1 MAYTTSRAREG
12 IRSRGILLT
21 WPAIILES
29 LKQSIAEDRKIAGC
43 RGRGECEP
51 ARTPAVPGGRKIVPK
66 GTTEQPKA
74 GLAASR
80 WRPDRPRADL
90 LRRPPLES
98 VGGGLGARGGSSRRR
113 SRDDAVDL
121 KKAQRSGRRR
131 PTSRDDA
138 VYPETM
144 AHIPRN
150 RRTSRDDGPHPQK
163 SPCIPRRRATSGE
176 IAVYPETTRH
186 IPRRCRTSRDDGPHP
201 KTTPYI
207 SR

>member
-1 MAYTTSRAREG
+1 SRAREG

-51 ARTPAVPGGRKIVPK
+51 ARTPAVPGGRKSVPK

-98 VGGGLGARGGSSRRR
+98 VGGGLGARGGS
-113 SRDDAVDL
+113 RDDA
-121 KKAQRSGRRR
+121 AH
-131 PTSRDDA
+131 
-138 VYPETM
+138 PETTR
-144 AHIPRN
+144 HIWRN
-150 RRTSRDDGPHPQK
+150 QRISRDDGPHPEK
-163 SPCIPRRRATSGE
+163 LPYIPRRRAISGKV
-176 IAVYPETTRH
+176 AAHPETMAW
-186 IPRRCRTSRDDGPHP
+186 IRRSCPTSAGVTKRGERAGHAPQ
-201 KTTPYI
+201 
-207 SR
+207 R